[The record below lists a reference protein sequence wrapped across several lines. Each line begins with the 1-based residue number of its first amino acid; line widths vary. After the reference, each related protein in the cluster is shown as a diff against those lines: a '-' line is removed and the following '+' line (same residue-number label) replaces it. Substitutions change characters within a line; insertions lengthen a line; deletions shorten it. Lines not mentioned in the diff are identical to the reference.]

1 MVVPLFWRIEME
13 GIVAKIWNIKEG
25 TMGRGA
31 AVQITDSISY
41 ITNSEK
47 CDGVIVNDDFMQ
59 VGREVSYQKMFL
71 WNCLKL
77 NQQGIPI
84 MYFAKFPS
92 LIFLI
97 L

>member
-47 CDGVIVNDDFMQ
+47 CDGVIVSDNFMQ
-59 VGREVSYQKMFL
+59 VNSCLYFFL
-71 WNCLKL
+71 YHLL
-77 NQQGIPI
+77 FF
-84 MYFAKFPS
+84 YSRLFF
-92 LIFLI
+92 
-97 L
+97 